1 MVLATGI
8 TPRKVDF
15 PGADHAKVVS
25 YLDVLLG
32 RVEVGASAA
41 IIGGGIG
48 FDVGEFQS
56 RESPPSTRSAGWPNG
71 AWTAPSRPAA
81 HWPAGG

>member
-1 MVLATGI
+1 MQLRLGTRADASHLAGFDAVVLATGI

-41 IIGGGIG
+41 IIGGRRHRLRCRR
-48 FDVGEFQS
+48 VPQP
-56 RESPPSTRSAGWPNG
+56 RR
-71 AWTAPSRPAA
+71 
-81 HWPAGG
+81 